1 MERNELY
8 AKVEETGKEMSQ
20 LRLEQMGRELGDTL
34 GGSEEEL
41 PNRDQNR
48 IPQQNRQVKGEQGK
62 GNREGRHPFD
72 ANKEVLPKLP
82 FPKFGSG
89 DPVVWIDQCLDYFT
103 IYRVP
108 ESIWV
113 SAATMNLEQNAAQWW
128 RCHKLSHGIGNWQE
142 FVAAVTEQFGVD
154 AYPKALRKLLA
165 LRQTDSLETYVDE
178 FERAKYGVVVH
189 NPGMGE
195 PFFVTQ
201 FVRGLK
207 FEIQNVVQVQVPT
220 TMNRAILLARMQQE
234 VLDRSKTRSI
244 KSVGTVRQQPYQV
257 RMEEKG
263 V

>member
-1 MERNELY
+1 VFGLFHYLSCSRVN
-8 AKVEETGKEMSQ
+8 
-20 LRLEQMGRELGDTL
+20 LGVN
-34 GGSEEEL
+34 SNHE
-41 PNRDQNR
+41 
-48 IPQQNRQVKGEQGK
+48 
-62 GNREGRHPFD
+62 
-72 ANKEVLPKLP
+72 
-82 FPKFGSG
+82 FGTE
-89 DPVVWIDQCLDYFT
+89 C
-103 IYRVP
+103 
-108 ESIWV
+108 
-113 SAATMNLEQNAAQWW
+113 AQWW

-189 NPGMGE
+189 NPRMGE

-220 TMNRAILLARMQQE
+220 TMNRTISLACMQQE

-244 KSVGTVRQQPYQV
+244 KCVGTVRQQPYQV